1 MQMITDGIVI
11 KENDVGE
18 YDRAITVLTRD
29 FGIIHAFA
37 VGARRLKSKKNT
49 STSLLAYSRFSFADN
64 GKSIRVDEATPIEM
78 FFPLRY
84 DIVRLSAAQ
93 YICELC
99 GTLAP
104 REEPAEMFLR
114 IVLNTIFFLTQP
126 ERDPHIL
133 LCIAEMQLLCLSGY
147 QPDLVG
153 CTSCGS
159 FEKGKMYFSV
169 SDANIICSEC
179 DNIPTVDRYELDKE
193 LLFALRHITYSPI
206 EKIFTLYLSPEKAK
220 YLAKVVEAYTL
231 SRTER
236 SYKSLEFLH
245 TVDI

>member
-126 ERDPHIL
+126 ERDPLPRPGGKVDAPLFPPVRISHDGGRTWSEPKIL
-133 LCIAEMQLLCLSGY
+133 KDAEEAAKKQVRLWYVLDAIAKE
-147 QPDLVG
+147 
-153 CTSCGS
+153 
-159 FEKGKMYFSV
+159 EKISASAEATADKE
-169 SDANIICSEC
+169 ANIGKK
-179 DNIPTVDRYELDKE
+179 V
-193 LLFALRHITYSPI
+193 I
-206 EKIFTLYLSPEKAK
+206 EFILANAK
-220 YLAKVVEAYTL
+220 K
-231 SRTER
+231 
-236 SYKSLEFLH
+236 
-245 TVDI
+245 